1 MTEKRHGDGEG
12 PSSSGLLALNA
23 ALVAL
28 LAAVTFGPKVDGQAR
43 PRGEYTMVAGGV
55 KGADSSAVFVVDTV
69 NQEMMAITYNRQT
82 KLVEGIAYRSLAEDV
97 ASVQRARTRPG
108 N

>member
-1 MTEKRHGDGEG
+1 MTEKRHGDGKG
-12 PSSSGLLALNA
+12 PSPSGLLALNA

-55 KGADSSAVFVVDTV
+55 KGANSSAVFVVDTV
-69 NQEMMAITYNRQT
+69 NQEMMAITYNQEA
-82 KLVEGIAYRSLAEDV
+82 KVLEGIAYRSLAEDV
-97 ASVQRARTRPG
+97 ASVQRGRTRPG